1 MRRLPLTR
9 CTVLARPRKG
19 RSTTISDLCAAS
31 GGLGEWPL
39 YDVQHALV
47 KRGWGTAIAALLS
60 FKRLCRNSAVG
71 PLRPAANSVSKTVVQ
86 RLPSVAAGRQVHGAW
101 HDAVIHLLRIASAS
115 ITGIVELQSSSVA
128 GRR

>member
-47 KRGWGTAIAALLS
+47 KRGWGTAIAAKRVMRYVEQHSRKYRVSSYVSLS
-60 FKRLCRNSAVG
+60 TRQ
-71 PLRPAANSVSKTVVQ
+71 PLKPIVKLFDCPSPPA
-86 RLPSVAAGRQVHGAW
+86 
-101 HDAVIHLLRIASAS
+101 HD
-115 ITGIVELQSSSVA
+115 Q
-128 GRR
+128 